1 MYKVD
6 VYLRVRRAVMVDGM
20 SIREASR
27 VFGLHRDTVRKMLVF
42 SVPPGYL
49 RQSPPK
55 RPKLE
60 PFTGVIDRILEDDL
74 GRPRKQRHTAKRIF
88 ERLREEYRFDGQY
101 TIVKD
106 YVREHRRQ
114 SREVFV
120 PLSHAPGHA
129 QCDFGEAL
137 VVIGGVEQKAHC
149 FVIDLPHSD
158 GCFVKAYPAETTEAF
173 LDGHVSAFAFLGGV
187 PQSILYD
194 NTKLAVARILGDG
207 RRKRTRAF
215 TELQS
220 HYLFDDRFGRP
231 GKGNGKGKVEGL
243 VGYVRRNFLVP
254 IPSFANFEALNTYL
268 EQRCLERMDAKLRGH
283 SETIGQRME
292 RDLEVLLPLPPVAY
306 DACEKQAGRVSSLSL
321 VRYRTNDYSAPVAY
335 GHRDVLVR
343 GYVDQVV
350 ISCGSEVIAKH
361 HRSYERDDF
370 VYDPIHYLPLL
381 ERKPGALDQAAPLQ
395 SWELPEDFG
404 TLRRLLESR
413 MGRRGKREFVQV
425 LRLLE
430 TFSQQRS
437 ALSPQGRSPAGG
449 AEFQRGEAPGA
460 VPIGGTA
467 APPRPGTVS
476 LPAPGEGEHHIG
488 QGLHALAV
496 GESGM
501 NDRSTLLLEHHLKEL
516 KLPSFLREYGKM
528 AAQCAAE
535 GVDHPQYLLRLA
547 ELELIDRHQR
557 MVGRRI
563 RAARFPAVKSL
574 DTFDFTAIP
583 SVNKSLVMELARC
596 EYIQRREN
604 IIAVGNSG
612 TGKTHMALGLG
623 LAACQRGMSVGFTT
637 AAALVHELMEARDE
651 RRLLNLQRQLSRL
664 SLLIIDELG
673 FVPLSPTGA
682 ELLFEVFSQRYERG
696 SILVTTNLP
705 FDEWTEVFGSER
717 LTGALL
723 DRLTHHVHILEMNG
737 ESYRLKRSR
746 EGVASQTQDKPH
758 EE

>member
-1 MYKVD
+1 M
-6 VYLRVRRAVMVDGM
+6 
-20 SIREASR
+20 
-27 VFGLHRDTVRKMLVF
+27 
-42 SVPPGYL
+42 
-49 RQSPPK
+49 
-55 RPKLE
+55 
-60 PFTGVIDRILEDDL
+60 
-74 GRPRKQRHTAKRIF
+74 
-88 ERLREEYRFDGQY
+88 
-101 TIVKD
+101 
-106 YVREHRRQ
+106 
-114 SREVFV
+114 
-120 PLSHAPGHA
+120 PLSHPPGHA

-137 VVIGGVEQKAHC
+137 VIIGGVEQKAHC
-149 FVIDLPHSD
+149 FVLDLPHSD
-158 GCFVKAYPAETTEAF
+158 GCFVKAYPAQTTEAF

-220 HYLFDDRFGRP
+220 HYLFSDRFGRP
-231 GKGNGKGKVEGL
+231 GKGNDKGKVEGM
-243 VGYVRRNFLVP
+243 VGYMRRNFLVP
-254 IPSFANFEALNTYL
+254 VPSFESFDALNAHL
-268 EQRCLERMDAKLRGH
+268 ERRCLARMDARFRGH
-283 SETIGQRME
+283 SESIGQRME
-292 RDLEVLLPLPPVAY
+292 RDLEALLHLPAVAY
-306 DACEKQAGRVSSLSL
+306 DACKKQAGRVSSLSL
-321 VRYRTNDYSAPVAY
+321 VRYRTNDYSVPVAY

-350 ISCGSEVIAKH
+350 ISCGTEVIARH
-361 HRSYERDDF
+361 PRSYQRDDF

-395 SWELPEDFG
+395 GWDLPEEFG

-430 TFSQQRS
+430 TFSKQEVHAAVID
-437 ALSPQGRSPAGG
+437 ALRLAAISFDAVKHLVLCRLEGRSPRLDLELYPCLPRVRVSTTSARDYMTLLTKEGG
-449 AEFQRGEAPGA
+449 M
-460 VPIGGTA
+460 
-467 APPRPGTVS
+467 S
-476 LPAPGEGEHHIG
+476 
-488 QGLHALAV
+488 
-496 GESGM
+496 
-501 NDRSTLLLEHHLKEL
+501 DRSTLLLEHHLKEL
-516 KLPSFLREYGKM
+516 KLSSFLREYGKM
-528 AAQCAAE
+528 AAQCAADN
-535 GVDHPQYLLRLA
+535 GDHPEYLLRLA

-557 MVGRRI
+557 MVGRLI

-651 RRLLNLQRQLSRL
+651 SRLLNLQRQLSRL

-737 ESYRLKRSR
+737 ESYRLKRGREERERERESCLPNSR
-746 EGVASQTQDKPH
+746 QASRRIGCIKTFLPVLC
-758 EE
+758 